1 MGGGVVSG
9 TGRDSENTPELRRFR
24 PYPAY
29 KDSGIEWL
37 GEIPAHW
44 KVRRL
49 KTIAAV
55 QLSNVDKKSVEG
67 QESVRLCNYVDVY
80 HNDRIGPDV
89 DFMAATATKEQAR
102 RFSLRASD
110 VLITKDSESWTDIAV
125 PAVVTSDLPDVLC
138 GYHLALVRPASDSHG
153 AFLARAFSAIGPRDQ
168 FHVAANGITR
178 FGLGADAIR
187 TGLFATPPDDEQRAI
202 AAFLDRETTRIDALM
217 TKKERLIELLQ
228 ERRTALITHAVT
240 KGLDPTV
247 SVKDSGVEW
256 LGEIP
261 VHWETKHLRWAVMF
275 QRGHDLPTDEREEG
289 HVPVVSSSGISSR
302 HSRAVAKAPG
312 IVTGRY
318 GTIGR
323 FHLIEQ
329 DYWPLNTTLYSID
342 LHGNDPAFLQYML
355 THLSPLFLLNA
366 VKSAVPGVDRNDIH
380 PTRTAV
386 PPLREQRAIA
396 EFLDQKSA
404 EIDGLVAKVREAIDH
419 LKELR
424 TALISAAVT
433 GKIDV
438 REEDT
443 A

>member
-1 MGGGVVSG
+1 MTLKESAQPLPPA
-9 TGRDSENTPELRRFR
+9 RPRFK

-29 KDSGIEWL
+29 QDSGVEWL

-44 KVRRL
+44 EVRRADSFL
-49 KTIAAV
+49 RYDKIQIDPSEILQELVFHYSIPAV
-55 QLSNVDKKSVEG
+55 QETGDGVLEAPSEIDSAKLRVVGK
-67 QESVRLCNYVDVY
+67 RLLVSKLNPRKGVV
-80 HNDRIGPDV
+80 I
-89 DFMAATATKEQAR
+89 
-102 RFSLRASD
+102 LASD
-110 VLITKDSESWTDIAV
+110 RDAPTICSTEFVPFEVRGCELRWALYLFLAESTRQRLS
-125 PAVVTSDLPDVLC
+125 AVVRSAT
-138 GYHLALVRPASDSHG
+138 RSHQ
-153 AFLARAFSAIGPRDQ
+153 RAEVSEIVKIWHGVPT
-168 FHVAANGITR
+168 V
-178 FGLGADAIR
+178 
-187 TGLFATPPDDEQRAI
+187 PEQRAI
-202 AAFLDRETTRIDALM
+202 AAFLDRETARIDALVA
-217 TKKERLIELLQ
+217 KKERLIALLQ
-228 ERRTALITHAVT
+228 EQRSALITRAVT

-247 SVKDSGVEW
+247 AMKDSGVEW

-261 VHWETKHLRWAVMF
+261 AHWTAKHLRWAIMF
-275 QRGHDLPTDEREEG
+275 QRGHDLPTDEREDG
-289 HVPVVSSSGISSR
+289 QVPLVSSSGISST

-318 GTIGR
+318 GTIGC
-323 FHLIEQ
+323 FHLITQ

-342 LHGNDPAFLQYML
+342 LRGNDPRFLRYML

-396 EFLDQKSA
+396 DLLDAKSA
-404 EIDGLVAKVREAIDH
+404 GIDGLVAKVRDATVR

-433 GKIDV
+433 GKMDV
-438 REEDT
+438 REEV